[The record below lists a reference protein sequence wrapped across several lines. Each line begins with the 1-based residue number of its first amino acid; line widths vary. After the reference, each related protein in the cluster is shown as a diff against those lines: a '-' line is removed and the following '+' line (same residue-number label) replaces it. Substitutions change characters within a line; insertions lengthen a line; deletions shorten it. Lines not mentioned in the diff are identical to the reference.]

1 MGHYDYPGRHT
12 ATAKEITRSMITD
25 YFKIDGN
32 KAQETFTEQ
41 DTPQDKERMKI
52 TPTTLEILRKAMI
65 RQATAGRMKAIPKAK
80 EWGDQEGPIED
91 YDCDV

>member
-1 MGHYDYPGRHT
+1 MSENPEPGLWPVQPYSKTTKKR
-12 ATAKEITRSMITD
+12 
-25 YFKIDGN
+25 
-32 KAQETFTEQ
+32 AQETATEQ